1 MQNQGYLQQLKEQ
14 VRVKSLELR
23 KSKKESERI
32 TIKQKELLLSYKN
45 EIDALKKLIK
55 QKDERIN
62 FLKKNA
68 SAK

>member
-14 VRVKSLELR
+14 VRVKNLELR

-32 TIKQKELLLSYKN
+32 AKKQKELLHNYKN
-45 EIDALKKLIK
+45 EINALKKMIT

-62 FLKKNA
+62 FLRKNS

>member
-14 VRVKSLELR
+14 VRVKNLELR
-23 KSKKESERI
+23 KSKKESESI
-32 TIKQKELLLSYKN
+32 TKKQKELLLNYKN
-45 EIDALKKLIK
+45 EINALKKVIK

-62 FLKKNA
+62 FLKKSS